1 MDPATTEIYTYG
13 HTLSRHDALP
23 IGPVGGCIAHR
34 AAVLFDN
41 STEPCLSHRRGNA
54 VRCAEAEL
62 RRFGRI
68 EARVENGR
76 QSISYDLEQSIV
88 LQRTPDQ
95 ESCPSTRLPNPSA
108 PGQLRRHVA
117 DQHTPETPGET
128 AEDARRKRAGLST
141 DVQEP

>member
-1 MDPATTEIYTYG
+1 MRSAG
-13 HTLSRHDALP
+13 HHHVGLP
-23 IGPVGGCIAHR
+23 ESPIGGCIAHR

-76 QSISYDLEQSIV
+76 PSISYDLEQSIV
-88 LQRTPDQ
+88 LKRTPDQ
-95 ESCPSTRLPNPSA
+95 ESFTSTRLQHPPV
-108 PGQLRRHVA
+108 PGQPPPPA
-117 DQHTPETPGET
+117 PPQHPPKTPGH
-128 AEDARRKRAGLST
+128 
-141 DVQEP
+141 